1 MFSNPFSMVVA
12 IVAIV
17 MFTSII
23 KTRIR
28 AKHGISE
35 DQNGRAIVTD
45 TADAKVMREEIKAL
59 KDRIAVLERVIT
71 DQHSSVTLEQEI
83 EKLR

>member
-1 MFSNPFSMVVA
+1 MFDNPFSMVVA
-12 IVAIV
+12 IVAMV
-17 MFTSII
+17 MFASVM
-23 KTRIR
+23 KTRYR
-28 AKHGISE
+28 ARHGISE

-45 TADAKVMREEIKAL
+45 TADAKALREEVKSL